1 MALHRPVPSA
11 QDLHRAYS
19 LSHQPHAVRRSWILA
34 TTVGEVVGFLTPA
47 FVGSIAYDWHAELFL
62 AVMVAAGLVEG
73 AVLGAAQSVVL
84 AKEFLGF
91 SRTAW
96 TAVTALGAGA
106 AWFLGMLP
114 STTYPLWRDWP
125 WAVLVPLGLFMG
137 LALVSSIG
145 FAQWTVLRR
154 HVARSRTWVPVNTV
168 AWLVGLG
175 LLFAVAMPLW
185 QEGQSTPVVIAIGAL
200 GALVMALTV
209 AVLTGFWLARLM
221 HPRGGT
227 SGLRSVPLGVPA
239 STWESLSRPTDR
251 FEVFDP
257 SMLEGLPEPVQRWLQ
272 HVATPGAPLLTGF
285 DVEGSGHIRLR
296 GTWRPLVVRHRAT
309 MDGGFVWAA
318 RTRLA
323 GMAATGFDRFT
334 DDQGEMRWW
343 VLRRVRM
350 ISDAGDQ
357 VTRSATGRHA
367 AELLSI
373 APAVALHPSV
383 RWEPVDHQRAVAH
396 LVVGDRPQAVT
407 VRVDPLGRLRQ
418 VELDRWGAP
427 PGFAF
432 DRYRFGA
439 LLSEERPFGGYLV
452 PTEVVGGWH
461 IGTGRWDEGVFLRY
475 RLVRC
480 SFH

>member
-1 MALHRPVPSA
+1 MPSA
-11 QDLHRAYS
+11 QDLHQAYS
-19 LSHQPHAVRRSWILA
+19 LSHEPRTVRLRWIVA
-34 TTVGEVVGFLTPA
+34 TTVGEVLGFLVPA
-47 FVGSIAYDWHAELFL
+47 YVGSVAYDWHAELFL
-62 AVMVAAGLVEG
+62 VVMVAAGLVEG
-73 AVLGAAQSVVL
+73 AVLGAAQSLVL
-84 AKEFLGF
+84 AREFLGF
-91 SRTAW
+91 SRSAW
-96 TAVTALGAGA
+96 TVVTALGAGA

-114 STTYPLWRDWP
+114 STTYPLWQDWP
-125 WAVLVPLGLFMG
+125 RVVLVPLGLVMG

-145 FAQWTVLRR
+145 FAQWVVLRR
-154 HVARSRTWVPVNTV
+154 HVARSRTWVPVNTA

-175 LLFAVAMPLW
+175 LLLAVATPLW
-185 QEGQSTPVVIAIGAL
+185 QEGQSTAVVIGIGAV
-200 GALVMALTV
+200 GAFVMALTV
-209 AVLTGFWLARLM
+209 AVLTGFWLARLV
-221 HPRGGT
+221 HPRAT
-227 SGLRSVPLGVPA
+227 SSGSRRVPLGVPA
-239 STWESLSRPTDR
+239 EVWDSLSRPTDR

-257 SMLEGLPEPVQRWLQ
+257 SMLVGLPDPVQRWLG
-272 HVATPGAPLLTGF
+272 HAITPGAPLLTGF
-285 DVEGSGHIRLR
+285 EVEGTGHIRMR
-296 GTWRPLVVRHRAT
+296 GTWRPLLARHRAT
-309 MDGGFVWAA
+309 LDGGFVWAA

-323 GMAATGFDRFT
+323 GMTATGFDRFT
-334 DDQGEMRWW
+334 GDRGEMRWW

-350 ISDAGDQ
+350 ISDDSDGVA
-357 VTRSATGRHA
+357 RSAAGRHA

-396 LVVGDRPQAVT
+396 LVVGGDSQAVT

-418 VELDRWGAP
+418 VEMDRWGTP

-439 LLSEERPFGGYLV
+439 LLTEERHFDGYLV